1 MDSEEELF
9 EWGRGERIAQEILQ
23 KFIES
28 GIRSLSD
35 IARCDIELLLRN
47 YGSSF
52 NKLQAKRFHT
62 SINVLREKMYPA
74 DRGSNNSSKSS
85 ISSICSASSPRGNGE
100 AAMDIVSV
108 KEEIPADN
116 FDDDMDDSSCKGALE
131 LAEKSAS
138 MECLKAQF
146 DQENEVLNLLNDL
159 ILGNDFDDNDVWGKC
174 IQFRKNAKE
183 RLKLYKNSHQV
194 RAKRLLDLLESASSM
209 NVSNS
214 KIEGSPKPPPSRSSS
229 IRSAKSGPPIK
240 PCLKRALSGENR
252 RVLKIKY
259 DGQVSIFHYHEEHL
273 DLVNKTF
280 VALATAEKHKSSTS
294 VSKREGFELIQIFNN
309 YPVK

>member
-1 MDSEEELF
+1 
-9 EWGRGERIAQEILQ
+9 
-23 KFIES
+23 
-28 GIRSLSD
+28 
-35 IARCDIELLLRN
+35 
-47 YGSSF
+47 
-52 NKLQAKRFHT
+52 
-62 SINVLREKMYPA
+62 MYPA

-100 AAMDIVSV
+100 AAMEIVSV

-183 RLKLYKNSHQV
+183 RLKLYKDSHQV
-194 RAKRLLDLLESASSM
+194 RAKRLLDLLESTSITDSS
-209 NVSNS
+209 S
-214 KIEGSPKPPPSRSSS
+214 KLECSPKPPLSRSSS
-229 IRSAKSGPPIK
+229 FRVGKSGPIK
-240 PCLKRALSGENR
+240 GCLKRAFSSENR
-252 RVLKIKY
+252 RVLKIQF
-259 DGQVSIFHYHEEHL
+259 DGNVL
-273 DLVNKTF
+273 DLENRIIVP
-280 VALATAEKHKSSTS
+280 LATAGKQKSSAS
-294 VSKREGFELIQIFNN
+294 VSKREGVELIHYLIITPSNEIYSYMFQRSLSD
-309 YPVK
+309 